1 MKQSLQWLKFYFLN
15 IFKGGEKWQSGL
27 NVGFVEQL
35 STSLTLILKE
45 TQTASIIKESYLIM
59 DSGSVAISQES
70 NITWLAQE
78 KESSLNSMFI
88 KIEEVA

>member
-1 MKQSLQWLKFYFLN
+1 
-15 IFKGGEKWQSGL
+15 
-27 NVGFVEQL
+27 VEQL